1 MRILWYV
8 FTAVFGLFG
17 LLALIRTVERIV
29 SGEGLIPIQLLISF
43 VMLFLAVICMQRARA
58 AN

>member
-8 FTAVFGLFG
+8 FTALFGLFG

-29 SGEGLIPIQLLISF
+29 SCQGLIPIQLLVGF
-43 VMLFLAVICMQRARA
+43 GMLFLAVICIQRARA